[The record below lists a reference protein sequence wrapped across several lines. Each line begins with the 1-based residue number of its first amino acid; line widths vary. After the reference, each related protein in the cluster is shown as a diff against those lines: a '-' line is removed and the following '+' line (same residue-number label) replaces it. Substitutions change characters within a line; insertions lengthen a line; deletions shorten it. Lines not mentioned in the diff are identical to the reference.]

1 MGVNSGCP
9 DALPLSARRYQHPT
23 TKGESYMANQDFDL
37 TGALKVRLAE
47 EDDAAHLHAYC
58 FPEQTKTQVAK
69 ELEADLAA
77 DNGTHRLVAEA
88 SGYPIGQITV
98 RRNASDPDIAEV
110 GDLAVSGPFRQLGV
124 ADYLMKAAEATAA
137 EDGAKT
143 LEIELP
149 SSETNVIQRYKDW
162 GFSEKPLVTLQKA
175 LGSEDEEDE
184 ADAVDAVDEV
194 DEASADEDQ
203 SDETGGEQQEL
214 LGT

>member
-1 MGVNSGCP
+1 
-9 DALPLSARRYQHPT
+9 
-23 TKGESYMANQDFDL
+23 MANQAFDL
-37 TGALKVRLAE
+37 TGALKVRPAE
-47 EDDAAHLHAYC
+47 EEDAAHLHAYC
-58 FPEQTKTQVAK
+58 FPEQTETQVAE

-98 RRNASDPDIAEV
+98 RRNASDPDVAEV
-110 GDLAVSGPFRQLGV
+110 GNLAVSGPFRQLGV
-124 ADYLMKAAEATAA
+124 ADYLMRAAEATAA

-162 GFSEKPLVTLQKA
+162 GFSEKPLVILQKG
-175 LGSEDEEDE
+175 LEPEE
-184 ADAVDAVDEV
+184 EV
-194 DEASADEDQ
+194 EEMEVEEVSTDEDQ
-203 SDETGGEQQEL
+203 TAETDGEQQEL